1 MADYDKSKITVFHCI
16 NAFREDAAYISP
28 DYELNI
34 LKMPCSGMTTDVFM
48 LKAFESGADAVIV
61 LVCPKGA
68 CRYMEGS
75 LRAEKRVDW
84 TKGVLDEIGVGGQ
97 RLSIHNVKSGD
108 SDDVSRIISE
118 SISVVSELGKNPAA

>member
-1 MADYDKSKITVFHCI
+1 MGNDNKSKITIFHCI
-16 NAFREDAAYISP
+16 NAFRDDSAYTSP

-34 LKMPCSGMTTDVFM
+34 VKMPCSGMTTDVFM

-75 LRAEKRVDW
+75 IRAEKRVGW
-84 TKGVLDEIGVGGQ
+84 TKGILDEIGVDGR
-97 RLSIHNVKSGD
+97 RLSIHNVQSGD
-108 SDDVSRIISE
+108 ADDVSRIISE
-118 SISVVSELGKNPAA
+118 SLSVVTELGKNPAA